1 MNTGRWTDRATCK
14 DQTSVMF
21 PGVGGDRTMSYALSL
36 CARCPV
42 IAECRVENKDE
53 KWGVWAGELRTENP
67 WGPE

>member
-1 MNTGRWTDRATCK
+1 
-14 DQTSVMF
+14 MF

-67 WGPE
+67 